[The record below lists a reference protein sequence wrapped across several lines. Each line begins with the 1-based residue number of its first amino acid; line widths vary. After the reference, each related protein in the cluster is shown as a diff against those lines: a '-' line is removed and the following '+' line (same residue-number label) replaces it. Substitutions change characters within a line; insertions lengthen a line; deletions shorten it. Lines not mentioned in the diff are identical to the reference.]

1 MTRLAAGYTR
11 CGDGR
16 ILQCVQIRIKRPK
29 INSKYWP
36 TFLDLSLGLK
46 RIFVRLFFTIMMN
59 KRNFLANTLLTILL
73 GGSIALVS
81 HQLLTI
87 RQQKQGNV
95 VHEPSTL
102 RPPIQL
108 TSLPAT
114 SSIPENPN
122 LVQAAQIATPAVVHI
137 KASYEAKIVRTPRA
151 NTPFDQLFKE
161 FFGEGFDS
169 GPGEYKSQPQ
179 QATGSGVIIT
189 TDGYIVTNNHVIDEA
204 DQIEVTL
211 DDNRKYNAQLVGKD
225 PNTDLA
231 LLKIKEKG
239 LPHLQFGN
247 SDALQV
253 GEWVLAVGNPF
264 NLTST
269 VTKGIVSAKARTID
283 IPQNK
288 NQMRIEAFIQTDAA
302 VNRGNSG
309 GALVNLKGELVGI
322 NTAIA
327 SNTGNF
333 TGYSFAI
340 PASIV
345 KKITADLKKYGAVQR
360 AMLGISI
367 RDVDAD
373 LAEKEGLKKLSGVYI
388 AGISKQGAAAEAGI
402 QARDVIVAVNGNK
415 VKNTSQLQEQIA
427 RYKPNDK
434 IRVTFYRKDQEKTV
448 TVTLKSVEE
457 KVQIAHK
464 KGTAEMGG
472 AVFEN
477 VDQATRKQLNIT
489 GGGVR
494 IKTLKAG
501 PWKQAGLQQGFV
513 ITAIDRESVESLGK
527 LVHILNRK
535 TGGIL
540 VEGYAH
546 NKTKIYRAV
555 DLGNQ

>member
-1 MTRLAAGYTR
+1 MLLA
-11 CGDGR
+11 
-16 ILQCVQIRIKRPK
+16 
-29 INSKYWP
+29 
-36 TFLDLSLGLK
+36 
-46 RIFVRLFFTIMMN
+46 M
-59 KRNFLANTLLTILL
+59 LL
-73 GGSIALVS
+73 GGGIALAS
-81 HQLLTI
+81 RRLPTA
-87 RQQKQGNV
+87 RQQPQATV
-95 VHEPSTL
+95 VYELNAPQQ
-102 RPPIQL
+102 PVQL
-108 TSLPAT
+108 TSLPST
-114 SSIPENPN
+114 SSAIEQPN

-137 KASYEAKIVRTPRA
+137 KASYEAKVMQAPRA
-151 NTPFDQLFKE
+151 NTPFDQLFRE
-161 FFGEGFDS
+161 FFGEGFGS

-179 QATGSGVIIT
+179 HATGSGVIIAE
-189 TDGYIVTNNHVIDEA
+189 DGYIVTNNHVIDDA

-211 DDNRKYNAQLVGKD
+211 DDNRRYSAQLVGKD

-239 LPHLQFGN
+239 LSYLQFGN

-345 KKITADLKKYGAVQR
+345 KKITDDLKKYGTVQR

-388 AGISKQGAAAEAGI
+388 ADISKQGAAAEAGI
-402 QARDVIVAVNGNK
+402 QAGDVIAAVNGNK

-448 TVTLKSVEE
+448 TVTLKSIEE
-457 KVQIAHK
+457 KNQIVRRKDAI
-464 KGTAEMGG
+464 EMGG

-477 VDQATRKQLNIT
+477 VDHATRKQLNLM

-494 IKTLKAG
+494 IKTLKTG
-501 PWKQAGLQQGFV
+501 PWKQSGLPQGFV
-513 ITAIDRESVESLGK
+513 ITAIDREPVESLDRF
-527 LVHILNRK
+527 VNILNRK

-540 VEGYAH
+540 VEGYTH
-546 NKTKIYRAV
+546 NGTKIYRAV

>member
-1 MTRLAAGYTR
+1 MLA
-11 CGDGR
+11 
-16 ILQCVQIRIKRPK
+16 
-29 INSKYWP
+29 
-36 TFLDLSLGLK
+36 
-46 RIFVRLFFTIMMN
+46 M
-59 KRNFLANTLLTILL
+59 LL
-73 GGSIALVS
+73 GAGITLGGY
-81 HQLLTI
+81 QLLTGPE
-87 RQQKQGNV
+87 KQTTV
-95 VHEPSTL
+95 LYEPSTSQQD
-102 RPPIQL
+102 IQL
-108 TSLPAT
+108 TSLPNT
-114 SSIPENPN
+114 NVNSTVETPSLI
-122 LVQAAQIATPAVVHI
+122 QAAQIATPAVVHI
-137 KASYEAKIVRTPRA
+137 KALYEAKVVQTPRA
-151 NTPFDQLFKE
+151 NTPFDQLFRE

-169 GPGEYKSQPQ
+169 GPREYKSQPQ
-179 QATGSGVIIT
+179 YATGSGVIIAAE
-189 TDGYIVTNNHVIDEA
+189 GYIVTNNHVIDEA

-211 DDNRKYNAQLVGKD
+211 DDNRKYNAQLVGQD

-231 LLKIKEKG
+231 LLKVKEKG
-239 LPHLQFGN
+239 LPYLQFGN
-247 SDALQV
+247 SDTLQV

-283 IPQNK
+283 IPKNN

-327 SNTGNF
+327 TKTGNF

-345 KKITADLKKYGAVQR
+345 KKITDDLKKYGTVQR

-388 AGISKQGAAAEAGI
+388 AETRKNGAAAEAGL
-402 QARDVIVAVNGNK
+402 QAGDVIVAVSGNK

-434 IRVTFYRKDQEKTV
+434 VRVTYYRKDKEKTV
-448 TVTLKSVEE
+448 TVTLKSIEE
-457 KVQIAHK
+457 KIPIVRTKNAV
-464 KGTAEMGG
+464 ELGG
-472 AVFEN
+472 ATFEN
-477 VDQATRKQLNIT
+477 LDQATLKQLNLT
-489 GGGVR
+489 GGVR

-501 PWKQAGLQQGFV
+501 PWKQSGLQQGFV
-513 ITAIDRESVESLGK
+513 ITAIDKEPVEHLDK
-527 LVHILNRK
+527 LYNILNRK
-535 TGGIL
+535 AGGIL
-540 VEGYAH
+540 IEGYDK
-546 NKTKIYRAV
+546 NQTKTYRAV